1 MINNISIDAIYNILI
16 IDLIVYV
23 YRELHSNY
31 VGLEHTLDFKINII
45 LWDKKLLIYTSTNN
59 IINNIPS
66 SKIDENKL
74 INYNFKIKSLECNII
89 QKWKGNINKYKQKLF

>member
-1 MINNISIDAIYNILI
+1 MINNISIDVIYNILI

-31 VGLEHTLDFKINII
+31 VCLEHTLDFKINII
-45 LWDKKLLIYTSTNN
+45 LWGKKLFIYTSTNN
-59 IINNIPS
+59 IINNTSIPS

-89 QKWKGNINKYKQKLF
+89 QKWKGKINKY